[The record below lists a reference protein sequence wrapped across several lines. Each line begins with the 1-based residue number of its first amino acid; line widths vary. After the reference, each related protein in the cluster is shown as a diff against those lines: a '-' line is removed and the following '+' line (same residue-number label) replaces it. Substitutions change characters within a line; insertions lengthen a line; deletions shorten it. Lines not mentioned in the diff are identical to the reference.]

1 MCACLKYARHR
12 LGTLVILVAAFCPAI
27 AQAVELMDGKLQLH
41 GFVSQGIVFT
51 SNNNFFGKT
60 DDKVG
65 TDFRELGVNFS
76 LRPHPDIQVAA
87 QLLSLKAG
95 ESNDGDVRIDYAL
108 LDWTAFSGE
117 WGRGGVRLG
126 RVKNP
131 FGFYNKTRDV
141 AFTRPSIILPQSIY
155 FDRTRN
161 LALSSDGVEFY
172 VERYS
177 EQGNWYLNL
186 VSGWPQASDRSTETA
201 FLGRNQSGH
210 FNSDLTHLLQG
221 IYETADGRYRF
232 GLTSVWL
239 ESEYDST
246 PVSGLDGGRVDF
258 EPLIFSAQ
266 YNAEKWSLTG
276 EYAFRHSSFDHFSA
290 LPRNSFT
297 GLSYYL
303 QGIYRIQPK
312 TELLLRYDVLYTDRD
327 DKYGRAFEERSG
339 RPAFSRYAKDWTLG
353 LKYSVNPNFM
363 LRAEYHRVNGTAWLT
378 PMDNPD
384 PAQQE
389 KRWDMI
395 MLLGSFHF

>member
-1 MCACLKYARHR
+1 MCVCLKYARHR
-12 LGTLVILVAAFCPAI
+12 LRTVVMLVAAFCPAI
-27 AQAVELMDGKLQLH
+27 VQAVELMDGKLQLH

-65 TDFRELGVNFS
+65 TDFREIGVNFS
-76 LRPHPDIQVAA
+76 LRPNSDIQVAA

-95 ESNDGDVRIDYAL
+95 ESSDGDVRIDYAL
-108 LDWTAFSGE
+108 LDWTALSGE

-201 FLGRNQSGH
+201 FLGRNQPGH
-210 FNSDLTHLLQG
+210 FNSNLTHLLQG

-239 ESEYDST
+239 KTEFDST

-276 EYAFRHSSFDHFSA
+276 EYAFRHSSFDHFAA

-327 DKYGRAFEERSG
+327 DKSGRAFEDRSG

-384 PAQQE
+384 PTQQE

-395 MLLGSFHF
+395 MLLGSFRF